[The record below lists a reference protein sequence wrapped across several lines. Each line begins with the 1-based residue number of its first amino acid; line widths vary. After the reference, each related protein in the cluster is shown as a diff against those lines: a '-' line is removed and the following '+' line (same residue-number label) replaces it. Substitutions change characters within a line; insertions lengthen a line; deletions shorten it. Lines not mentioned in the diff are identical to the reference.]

1 MATDCPP
8 CQTLASMLNDV
19 IGSQISLKRQVAE
32 GEAELERL
40 RGQTATLESAVGDAR
55 EALDAINDAET
66 AEVVLTLVTLDHADW
81 AAPVRLVNDVADFE
95 HDGETYTAAGFQVA
109 MPDQAEDRNAAMR
122 WTLQDVDHD
131 VAVLL
136 RTTNDVIDIE
146 VSYVLAS
153 DPDTVQAGP
162 FEAEIRQAEL
172 RYGSVSGALVVY
184 PVMEE
189 VANASF
195 RFSTG
200 PIRARG

>member
-1 MATDCPP
+1 MPW
-8 CQTLASMLNDV
+8 
-19 IGSQISLKRQVAE
+19 
-32 GEAELERL
+32 
-40 RGQTATLESAVGDAR
+40 
-55 EALDAINDAET
+55 LDAINDAET

-81 AAPVRLVNDVADFE
+81 AAPVRLVNDVADFA

-200 PIRARG
+200 DFPGLI